1 MFNELKNVKTMKK
14 KQILF
19 LFAASALFAACSSDE
34 LPTNNG
40 SNEQGGGEE
49 TTEVYA
55 SSVSMTTE
63 EGVGMKV
70 GALNTADTRA
80 TGTEQGIYL
89 EVPLTTGTGLGNDVI
104 LEKYGE
110 YLAKVDDFAIRKNG
124 DYLELSSIYDTSAT
138 TLKSNTIKVVDVNGL
153 YVSVDNLQLLSEED
167 DWTFEVYLW
176 IDNKKRATNG
186 SGSYEELFTEDDKWT
201 WIGGEAAHE
210 GEDPLETGI
219 DITKELDGYV
229 TFKDANN
236 TEGGT
241 KGPDT
246 GYWGRFNVYRGI
258 SGRPSTDGDGIYT
271 GVLGDTPYIKVSIH
285 VNKVADDVKTEVTPI
300 YPSED

>member
-1 MFNELKNVKTMKK
+1 M
-14 KQILF
+14 
-19 LFAASALFAACSSDE
+19 
-34 LPTNNG
+34 
-40 SNEQGGGEE
+40 
-49 TTEVYA
+49 YA

-124 DYLELSSIYDTSAT
+124 DYLELRSIYDTSAT
-138 TLKSNTIKVVDVNGL
+138 TSESNTIKVVDVNGL

-219 DITKELDGYV
+219 DITKELEGGFV
-229 TFKDANN
+229 TFKDADN
-236 TEGGT
+236 TEEEM

-258 SGRPSTDGDGIYT
+258 SGRPSTNGNGNYT

>member
-1 MFNELKNVKTMKK
+1 MKK

-34 LPTNNG
+34 LPNDNP
-40 SNEQGGGEE
+40 GGGEE
-49 TTEVYA
+49 PTEVYA

-89 EVPLTTGTGLGNDVI
+89 EVPLTTGTDLGNDVI

-124 DYLELSSIYDTSAT
+124 DYLELRSIYDTSAT
-138 TLKSNTIKVVDVNGL
+138 TSSNTIKVVDVNSL

-201 WIGGEAAHE
+201 WIGGEDAHA

-229 TFKDANN
+229 TFKDADN

-300 YPSED
+300 YPTAD